1 MVNRSLPDGWEWK
14 TLEDVL
20 DSDGV
25 FIDGDWVES
34 KDQDPEGEIRLIQ
47 LADVGD
53 GYYRNR
59 SNRFLTHEKALE
71 LGCTFLEK
79 GDLLIAR
86 MPDPLGRACIFPG
99 DKKQSVTVVDVCI
112 VRTKNAEH
120 RWLMHAINSPQF
132 RADVES
138 LQSGSTR
145 KRISRKNLA
154 KLKLPFPPLPEQERI
169 VSRIEELFSDLEAG
183 VAALERVRA
192 GLRRYKASVLKAAC
206 EGMLLKDE
214 GGWVKDESKLPE
226 GWKWVTLEEL
236 SSDANYGTSQK
247 CDYNENEFPVVRIPN
262 IISGNIELSDLKFAI
277 DGSGLRDKD
286 SLAPGDLLIVRT
298 NGSRDLIGKSALIRR
313 PLEKQLYFASYLI
326 RYRIADY
333 ENVGSW
339 IATIWDSPFIRAWIE
354 TVVSTTAGQYN
365 LNIAKLNKLPIP
377 LPPLDE
383 QQRIVAEVER
393 RLSVVGEV
401 ESAVEAGLARAAKL
415 RQAILKH
422 AFEGKL

>member
-1 MVNRSLPDGWEWK
+1 MMATTKDNGQNGYSLPDGWEWS
-14 TLEDVL
+14 TLEDCVDIL
-20 DSDGV
+20 DGRRVPINSEERERRITG
-25 FIDGDWVES
+25 
-34 KDQDPEGEIRLIQ
+34 KDQSELFPYYGATGHVGWIDDFIFDEEIVLLGE
-47 LADVGD
+47 D
-53 GYYRNR
+53 G
-59 SNRFLTHEKALE
+59 AP
-71 LGCTFLEK
+71 FLEATK
-79 GDLLIAR
+79 NKAY
-86 MPDPLGRACIFPG
+86 
-99 DKKQSVTVVDVCI
+99 I
-112 VRTKNAEH
+112 VRGKSWVNNHAHVLRAKAGITTNLF
-120 RWLMHAINSPQF
+120 LMHYLNIF
-132 RADVES
+132 DYHDYVT
-138 LQSGSTR
+138 GTTR
-145 KRISRKNLA
+145 
-154 KLKLPFPPLPEQERI
+154 LKLNQGRMRVFPIPLPPLPEQERI

>member
-1 MVNRSLPDGWEWK
+1 MATTKDNGQNGYSLPDGWEWS
-14 TLEDVL
+14 TLEDCVDIL
-20 DSDGV
+20 DGRRVPINSEERERRITG
-25 FIDGDWVES
+25 
-34 KDQDPEGEIRLIQ
+34 KDQSELFPYYGATGHVGWIDDFIFDEEIVLLGE
-47 LADVGD
+47 D
-53 GYYRNR
+53 G
-59 SNRFLTHEKALE
+59 AP
-71 LGCTFLEK
+71 FLEATK
-79 GDLLIAR
+79 NKAY
-86 MPDPLGRACIFPG
+86 
-99 DKKQSVTVVDVCI
+99 I
-112 VRTKNAEH
+112 VRGKSWVNNHAHVLRAKAGITTNLF
-120 RWLMHAINSPQF
+120 LMHYLNIF
-132 RADVES
+132 DYHDYVT
-138 LQSGSTR
+138 GTTR
-145 KRISRKNLA
+145 
-154 KLKLPFPPLPEQERI
+154 LKLNQGRMRVFPIPLPPLPEQERI